1 MIINGYSTAFDLGD
15 IVYCKI
21 DPDQVPMIITGISV
35 RDNGIIYMASNMLME
50 DGFYTFELSKEKSF
64 SI

>member
-50 DGFYTFELSKEKSF
+50 DGFYTFELSKEKTF
-64 SI
+64 KI

>member
-1 MIINGYSTAFDLGD
+1 MIINGYSTAFELGD

-35 RDNGIIYMASNMLME
+35 RDNGIIFMASNMVIE
-50 DGFYTFELSKEKSF
+50 DGFYTFELTTERSYKL
-64 SI
+64 